1 MNFTLLAVA
10 ALLASAPTP
19 EAPAPRCT
27 HTDGLI
33 DGPFVPNAAI
43 AAAIY
48 KAVRLGVRNGPNPKF
63 PEVEVTDAGEHWEV
77 MENHKRAPSSDPM
90 MMTFGGGQLH
100 LSIDKCTGAISDAA
114 YNR

>member
-1 MNFTLLAVA
+1 MTFILLAMA
-10 ALLASAPTP
+10 AFSLAAPIP

-43 AAAIY
+43 ATAIY
-48 KAVRLGVRNGPNPKF
+48 RAVRPGIGEGPKPEL
-63 PEVEVTDAGEHWEV
+63 PEVEVFDAGGHWEV
-77 MENHKRAPSSDPM
+77 MENRKRAPPSDPM
-90 MMTFGGGQLH
+90 EMTYGGGQLY
-100 LSIDKCTGAISDAA
+100 LRIDKCTGAISDAA

>member
-1 MNFTLLAVA
+1 MTFILLAMA
-10 ALLASAPTP
+10 ALLSAAPIP

-43 AAAIY
+43 ATAIY
-48 KAVRLGVRNGPNPKF
+48 RAVRPGIGGGPKPDL
-63 PEVEVTDAGEHWEV
+63 PEVEVIDAGEHWEV

-90 MMTFGGGQLH
+90 VVTWGGGQLY
-100 LSIDKCTGAISDAA
+100 LRIDKCTGAISNAA

>member
-1 MNFTLLAVA
+1 MTFTLLAMA
-10 ALLASAPTP
+10 ALLSAAPVP
-19 EAPAPRCT
+19 EASAPRCT

-33 DGPFVPNAAI
+33 DGPFAPNASI

-48 KAVRLGVRNGPNPKF
+48 RAVRAGVGRGPKPQF
-63 PEVEVTDAGEHWEV
+63 PEIEVTDAGEHWEV
-77 MENHKRAPSSDPM
+77 MENRKRPPSSDPM
-90 MMTFGGGQLH
+90 VAAHGGGQLY